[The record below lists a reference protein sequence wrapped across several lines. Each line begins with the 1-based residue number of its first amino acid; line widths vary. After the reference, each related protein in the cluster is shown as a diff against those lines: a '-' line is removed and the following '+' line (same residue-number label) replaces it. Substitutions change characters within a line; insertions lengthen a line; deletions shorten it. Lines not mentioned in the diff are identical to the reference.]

1 MANSKLNIQST
12 TFPHNGFM
20 MCKTCEKQIFF
31 VRKLNTD
38 SDLGY
43 VEKKSPKSGLICFVI
58 AQ

>member
-1 MANSKLNIQST
+1 
-12 TFPHNGFM
+12 M

-43 VEKKSPKSGLICFVI
+43 VEKKSPKSGLICFAI